1 MNTAHSHGAGVVDAL
16 TRIGRPGCRPSLDAA
31 TRMTASF
38 IPLEAAAEV
47 YLKAPAA
54 LMSDRRESSAFEP
67 LPHGLAWPV
76 RLRLDRENGEKSK
89 RPEAGAIP
97 RMGRRDCRSSLDASL
112 LYRFWYRRGD
122 CIRIALRTR
131 RDAVAGLPRPGARE
145 PSRRPRTP
153 RRFGV
158 PTRGAAIREERAGGR

>member
-47 YLKAPAA
+47 CLKAPAA

-112 LYRFWYRRGD
+112 LYRYWYRRGD
-122 CIRIALRTR
+122 CKRTALRTR
-131 RDAVAGLPRPGARE
+131 RDAVAAAGGS
-145 PSRRPRTP
+145 SRRPARGP
-153 RRFGV
+153 RAGSGS
-158 PTRGAAIREERAGGR
+158 TRGAAIREERAGGR